1 MAYGSSRIGAIST
14 GLAIRA
20 KTFTAQV
27 ERGKQDAADVKARL
41 ADARKQLD
49 QTTAQQTTAGQQLNA
64 LLQQVAN
71 AKAAASATPAAAPPQ

>member
-1 MAYGSSRIGAIST
+1 
-14 GLAIRA
+14 
-20 KTFTAQV
+20 
-27 ERGKQDAADVKARL
+27 L